1 MSPPTLGFVLPC
13 LDEAPSLP
21 AILAALSKDWPGCTM
36 VVVDDGSTDGSP
48 AIARSAGA
56 RVVDR
61 GRRRGLAS
69 AIHEGIAACSAD
81 RIVVMDADGSHR
93 TRDAGA
99 LITALDDADLAVGS
113 RWVLGGSAPGL
124 DAKRTA
130 WSRASNALVRTV
142 LDGSVAD
149 WTSGFWAIR
158 GAAAKHL
165 TERPPI
171 ATGWLGS
178 LEIKWRARRAGLSIV
193 ELPVVFEARTHGA
206 SKLRLR
212 DAAAA
217 ARDLLRIRFAA
228 DP

>member
-1 MSPPTLGFVLPC
+1 MPPPTLGFVLPC
-13 LDEAPSLP
+13 LDEAPSL
-21 AILAALSKDWPGCTM
+21 AALLTALSAKWPGSTI

-48 AIARSAGA
+48 EIARSAGA
-56 RVVDR
+56 VLVER

-69 AIHEGIAACSAD
+69 AIHDGMAACPAD

-93 TRDAGA
+93 PEDAGA
-99 LITALDDADLAVGS
+99 LITALDHVDLAVGS
-113 RWVLGGSAPGL
+113 RWVRGGAAPGL
-124 DAKRTA
+124 DVKRTA
-130 WSRASNALVRTV
+130 WSRTSNALVRTV
-142 LDGSVAD
+142 LDGSIAD

-158 GAAAKHL
+158 GTAARRL
-165 TERPPI
+165 TKRPPV

-193 ELPVVFEARTHGA
+193 ELPVVFDARLHGA

-217 ARDLLRIRFAA
+217 ACDLVRVRFAA
-228 DP
+228 DL